1 MVLLGSLQ
9 KDRNKSKTSKTKLL
23 CKFEKNLRLI
33 FLIEIVLVIDINE
46 RG

>member
-23 CKFEKNLRLI
+23 CKFEKKLRLI